1 MEKTTRSVVIFDG
14 YCNLCN
20 SSVDF
25 IMRRDPKAHFLFTAN
40 QHESGKK
47 ILTEQG
53 KNPEEVHTIY
63 LLEGGQLYEK
73 STAALRIARRLRFPW
88 NLLYVGVIL
97 PRFIRNP
104 IYDFIARNR
113 YRWLGKKDTCRM
125 PTAEERARF
134 LT

>member
-1 MEKTTRSVVIFDG
+1 MEENSRPVVIFDG

-25 IMRRDPKAHFLFTAN
+25 ILKRDLKKQFLFTAN
-40 QHESGKK
+40 QHEAGKQ

-53 KNPEEVHTIY
+53 KNPEDVHTIY
-63 LLEGGQLYEK
+63 LLENGQLYEK
-73 STAALRIARRLRFPW
+73 STAALRIARQLRFPW
-88 NLLYVGVIL
+88 NLLYTGMIF

-113 YRWLGKKDTCRM
+113 YRWLGKRDTCRL

-134 LT
+134 LP